1 MRTEWTKWILAASV
15 MFWSTGLNAQ
25 TYQSQYNG
33 QTQNLNHNNSRFNA
47 TQAIVPGTGTKV
59 EEVGDDFED
68 PQWSYQ
74 FNLPKVFNNK
84 DTVLAKNGPGGVS
97 ANGRWFEGMKRG
109 QPDVVRRVTPPEG
122 GLPGSTGALL
132 MCSLKTGS
140 QYPTHTLQQED
151 LIANVFKRV
160 GKIPVS
166 RGPSVITRVWM
177 PPFEEWEN
185 RPNQCHFAFRLALEQ
200 QQYASFNRFSSAE
213 DNHFWPGIFV
223 NMIKNP
229 EAQKDG
235 HPYAMNFWMKATASG
250 HQIRGPKSTQTGWWT
265 MGMSVSPDG
274 KVNYFAKPGIE
285 DLTAADM
292 IGSDYP
298 FGKRAVQFRNFFFNV
313 CNGDNG
319 RSWSGQFV
327 IDDPSLFVAN

>member
-1 MRTEWTKWILAASV
+1 MRSKWMLLSLILGLV
-15 MFWSTGLNAQ
+15 TWSNSLNAQ
-25 TYQSQYNG
+25 M
-33 QTQNLNHNNSRFNA
+33 
-47 TQAIVPGTGTKV
+47 IIPGTGKKIQ
-59 EEVGDDFED
+59 EVGDDFED

-74 FNLPKVFNNK
+74 FNLPKCYNNK
-84 DTVLAKNGPGGVS
+84 DTTLSANGPGGTS

-132 MCSLKTGS
+132 MTSLRTGG
-140 QYPTHTLQQED
+140 QFPTHTLQQED
-151 LIANVFKRV
+151 LIANVYKRV
-160 GKIPVS
+160 GKIAVS
-166 RGPSVITRVWM
+166 RGPSVVTRVWF

-185 RPNQCHFAFRLALEQ
+185 RPGNCHFAFRLALEQ
-200 QQYASFNRFSSAE
+200 QQFISYGGSG
-213 DNHFWPGIFV
+213 DDHHFWPGIFV
-223 NMIKNP
+223 NFIKNP
-229 EAQKDG
+229 NAEKDG
-235 HPYAMNFWMKATASG
+235 SPYAMYMWMKATARG
-250 HQIRGPKSTQTGWWT
+250 TQIRGPVSAKTGWWT

-285 DLTAADM
+285 DLTEKDQ

-298 FGKRAVQFRNFFFNV
+298 FGKRAIVLRNFFFNV

-327 IDDPSLFVAN
+327 IDDPTLFVAR